1 MNLVAESVN
10 VLEAHVEEWLYRNP
24 AMFEKGA
31 GDFFRDFEWVGR
43 QLRIPA
49 GIIDLLGCY
58 TNPLGHNGLL
68 VVEVKRG
75 RIEESA
81 ITQVCRYAESLDEV
95 IGASLYSTAIER
107 MVVGTE
113 IGNKE
118 FATAMALRVSAMTFE
133 IRLSLENLWNVGW
146 TKEYR
151 DELSK
156 RVQNSANSPAITDV
170 ITVLMRR
177 ESRQPVEP
185 QA

>member
-1 MNLVAESVN
+1 MNLTAESVN

-24 AMFEKGA
+24 AMFGKAA

-58 TNPLGHNGLL
+58 TNPLGDNGLL

-75 RIEESA
+75 RIEEA
-81 ITQVCRYAESLDEV
+81 ALTQVCRYAESLDDV
-95 IGASLYSTAIER
+95 MGASLYAPAIER

-118 FATAMALRVSAMTFE
+118 FATAMALRISVMTFE
-133 IRLSLENLWNVGW
+133 VRLSLENLWHVGW
-146 TKEYR
+146 TKEYQ
-151 DELSK
+151 DELSN
-156 RVQNSANSPAITDV
+156 RVQSSANSQAITDV
-170 ITVLMRR
+170 IKTLVRR
-177 ESRQPVEP
+177 ESRQIVEQ